1 MCSNTLIL
9 KQMKKIFQI
18 NSSCNRGS
26 TGRIAE
32 QIGRAAQERG
42 YECYIAYGRYYQPS
56 GLKAIKM
63 GNKFTNAIHGISS
76 RLFDNHGLMST
87 GPTKE
92 LVRQMKEIK
101 PDIVHLHN
109 IHGYF
114 LNYKVLFEYL
124 ASAHI
129 PVVWT
134 LHDCWPFTGH
144 CAYFDFA
151 GCNLWETGCHAPCPC
166 KKGYPES
173 IMIDASKKNYELK
186 KQLFTSVENLTL
198 VPVSEWL
205 GGLVSKSYLG
215 KYPVKVIH
223 NGIDVDK
230 FKPQEDTDELKKR
243 LGIAEKYV
251 LLGVASAW
259 DGRKGLKDYIKLAE
273 RLPED
278 TIIILVGLTKEQISI
293 LPDNIIGI
301 ECTEDQ
307 RELALYYSTADIVL
321 NLSYEET
328 FGMTTVEG
336 LGCGTPSIVYNKTAS
351 PELAAEEICTV
362 VEAGDTVKI
371 MDAIKAIRTSNPID
385 ISRKCRE
392 RALEKYDKVKAY
404 EAYMQL
410 YSALTGGGKL
420 SEVHIVLGVAAIWEP
435 RKGFDDFLKLRKEL
449 PDYYIIVLVGVNA
462 EQKKMLPEG
471 MIGVEHTESL
481 DELVKLYSSADVF
494 VNTTYED
501 NFPTTNLEALAC
513 GTPVITYRTGGSVE
527 AVFEGTGSVVEQG
540 DILGLKKEV
549 ERLCSKD
556 RTIMKSECRQRA
568 LENFKAE
575 ERFEDYV
582 NLYDSLLN

>member
-1 MCSNTLIL
+1 M
-9 KQMKKIFQI
+9 
-18 NSSCNRGS
+18 
-26 TGRIAE
+26 
-32 QIGRAAQERG
+32 
-42 YECYIAYGRYYQPS
+42 
-56 GLKAIKM
+56 
-63 GNKFTNAIHGISS
+63 
-76 RLFDNHGLMST
+76 
-87 GPTKE
+87 
-92 LVRQMKEIK
+92 
-101 PDIVHLHN
+101 
-109 IHGYF
+109 
-114 LNYKVLFEYL
+114 
-124 ASAHI
+124 
-129 PVVWT
+129 
-134 LHDCWPFTGH
+134 
-144 CAYFDFA
+144 
-151 GCNLWETGCHAPCPC
+151 
-166 KKGYPES
+166 
-173 IMIDASKKNYELK
+173 
-186 KQLFTSVENLTL
+186 
-198 VPVSEWL
+198 
-205 GGLVSKSYLG
+205 
-215 KYPVKVIH
+215 
-223 NGIDVDK
+223 
-230 FKPQEDTDELKKR
+230 
-243 LGIAEKYV
+243 
-251 LLGVASAW
+251 
-259 DGRKGLKDYIKLAE
+259 
-273 RLPED
+273 
-278 TIIILVGLTKEQISI
+278 VGLTKEQISI

-527 AVFEGTGSVVEQG
+527 G
-540 DILGLKKEV
+540 
-549 ERLCSKD
+549 LCSKD

>member
-1 MCSNTLIL
+1 
-9 KQMKKIFQI
+9 MKKILQI

-56 GLKAIKM
+56 ELNAIKM
-63 GNKFTNAIHGISS
+63 GNKITNGIHVISS

-87 GPTKE
+87 GPTKD
-92 LVRQMKEIK
+92 LVKQMKEMK

-173 IMIDASKKNYELK
+173 ILIDASKKNYELK
-186 KQLFTSVENLTL
+186 KKLFTSVENLIL

-205 GGLVSKSYLG
+205 GGLVSKSYLN
-215 KYPVKVIH
+215 KYPIKVIH

-230 FKPQEDTDELKKR
+230 FKPLDDTVTLKKR
-243 LGIAEKYV
+243 LKIEDKYV
-251 LLGVASAW
+251 LLGVASVW
-259 DGRKGLKDYIKLAE
+259 DERKGLRDYIKLAE
-273 RLPED
+273 VLPEN
-278 TIIILVGLTKEQISI
+278 TIIVLVGLTKEQING
-293 LPDNIIGI
+293 LPYNVIGI

-307 RELALYYSTADIVL
+307 RELALLYSAADVVL

-351 PELAAEEICTV
+351 PELEAEEICKV
-362 VEAGDTVKI
+362 VEAGNALQI
-371 MDAIKAIRTSNPID
+371 LDAIKEILNGNQVIIR
-385 ISRKCRE
+385 RKCRE
-392 RALEKYDKVKAY
+392 RALDKYDKTKTY
-404 EAYMQL
+404 GAYMQL
-410 YSALTGGGKL
+410 YSELTG
-420 SEVHIVLGVAAIWEP
+420 
-435 RKGFDDFLKLRKEL
+435 
-449 PDYYIIVLVGVNA
+449 
-462 EQKKMLPEG
+462 
-471 MIGVEHTESL
+471 
-481 DELVKLYSSADVF
+481 
-494 VNTTYED
+494 
-501 NFPTTNLEALAC
+501 
-513 GTPVITYRTGGSVE
+513 E
-527 AVFEGTGSVVEQG
+527 AVRE
-540 DILGLKKEV
+540 L
-549 ERLCSKD
+549 
-556 RTIMKSECRQRA
+556 
-568 LENFKAE
+568 
-575 ERFEDYV
+575 
-582 NLYDSLLN
+582 